1 VNSLRAKLVFLITV
15 VIVSVVA
22 VSTSVLIYLFDPP
35 DEKQA
40 IAPLVEQVHLLLEVA
55 RITPSLVTIQQT
67 QGGGNLNVDLTNWL
81 QDALQARGTPRN
93 VLVSRKN
100 DLPLLSIPLDQGW
113 IVTQIT
119 DLPPEGGVFNLLL
132 MWLAFIALG
141 ALAIALFFANRMVK
155 PLVLLE
161 RAIESVGPDTLLPE
175 LAVTGP
181 EEVRVAARALNSLS
195 SRLKVAMESRMRLVA
210 AAGHD
215 LRTPITRMR
224 LRAEFVKDDEERA
237 MWLKDIHE
245 LGQIADS
252 AILLVRGEREISES
266 ESLRLDTLISKLM
279 DELQALSYEVTLAN
293 CEAAVVRANQTSLIR
308 AFRNLIINAAT
319 HGKSARVSL
328 ERSKKEVVVLV
339 QDNGPGIPS
348 ELLGQVFEPFFSA
361 DRARTKLFAGA
372 GLGLTIANEIV
383 KRAGGTI
390 KIENGASGGLLQT
403 VTLPIEMKDE

>member
-1 VNSLRAKLVFLITV
+1 VNSLRVKLVILITL
-15 VIVSVVA
+15 VIVSVVIA
-22 VSTSVLIYLFDPP
+22 STSVLIYLFDPP
-35 DEKQA
+35 DERQA
-40 IAPLVEQVHLLLEVA
+40 IAPLAEQVRLLVDVA
-55 RITPSLVTIQQT
+55 HIAPSLVTIQNM
-67 QGGGNLNVDLTNWL
+67 QGGGDLNIDLTNWL

-100 DLPLLSIPLDQGW
+100 DLPLLSIPLEQGW

-119 DLPPEGGVFNLLL
+119 DLPPEGGLFHLLL
-132 MWLAFIALG
+132 MWLALIALG

-175 LAVTGP
+175 LTVTGP
-181 EEVRVAARALNSLS
+181 EEVRVAAKALNSLS

-237 MWLKDIHE
+237 MWLKDVHE

-252 AILLVRGEREISES
+252 AILLVRGEKEISES
-266 ESLRLDTLISKLM
+266 ESISLDTLVSKLV
-279 DELQALSYEVTLAN
+279 DELQALSYDVSLTKY
-293 CEAAVVRANQTSLIR
+293 EAAVVRANPTSLVR

-319 HGKSARVSL
+319 HGKCARVSI
-328 ERSKKEVVVLV
+328 ERTTKEAVVII
-339 QDNGPGIPS
+339 QDNGPGIPPDF
-348 ELLGQVFEPFFSA
+348 LGQVFEPFFSA
-361 DRARTKLFAGA
+361 DRARTKHFAGA

-403 VTLPIEMKDE
+403 ITLPIEAKAE